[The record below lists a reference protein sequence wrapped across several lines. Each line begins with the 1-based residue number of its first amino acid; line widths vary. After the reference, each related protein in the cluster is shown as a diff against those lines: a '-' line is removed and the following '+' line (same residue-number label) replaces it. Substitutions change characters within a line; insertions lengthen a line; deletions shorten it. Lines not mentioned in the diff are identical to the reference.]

1 MSTGIAGHSPEITRS
16 SGAHSNDELLSFNLG
31 AVLEIFNRNKWWLIG
46 IFVGALGL
54 GIAISMLMTP
64 LYVATSKVL
73 IEQQGDTIIEGSEI
87 EAVSDPYDAERFLQT
102 QLDIIKSRSLARLV
116 VEKEKYFQDDRFFSA
131 FGTQAPLDEETS
143 KITAADLLQ
152 SALSTELPYGSRVIP
167 IRIETQSP
175 VYSARI
181 ANAYAEQFIES
192 NLTRKLDSSTYAR
205 EFLAGE
211 LEEARDR
218 LETSERDLNQ
228 YSRAAG
234 LIRRTGGSETS
245 GGDGTLS
252 ITNDSL
258 VQVNS
263 AANEATA
270 QRVAK
275 QDRWETVAGEPVL
288 SIPEVM
294 SNPAMQDLLK
304 QKATVTAQLAEERAR
319 HLEDH
324 PTVKALRARVNELD
338 ARLDTVG
345 QSIKRSIYLEYQAA
359 RQQEEGLGSR
369 VGMLQSDALNE
380 QDRGVQ
386 YNLLKRVADT
396 NRALYDSLLE
406 RFNEL
411 NASAGAAS
419 NNISLVDRAE
429 VPFGPSSPNIPLNLL
444 LASVLGLALAGGFV
458 FVREYFDDEIRS
470 PDDIEAKLGLPMLG
484 LIPLAEDTVD
494 DELRDTKSPISE
506 AYHSLV
512 TNLLYSTANGLP
524 KSLLLTSAAEG
535 QGKTT
540 TAKALALDLA
550 RLGRSVLLIDADLR
564 RPTLHR
570 TIEDHSRL
578 GLTALLAGQ
587 ADVGSVVVAGP
598 IPNLSYMTALPIPPE
613 PSLLLG
619 GGRLPE
625 ILSQVKSRYDVVI
638 VDGPPMLGLSDAA
651 LLASHVDGTLI
662 MADASRFHK
671 GAVKSTLRRLRM
683 VGGQVLGVVVT
694 KFNPKHAGREYS
706 YYGYNYYQYDDA
718 RPA

>member
-494 DELRDTKSPISE
+494 DELRDSKSPISE

-587 ADVGSVVVAGP
+587 TDVGSVVVAGP

-651 LLASHVDGTLI
+651 LLASHVDGTLV

>member
-234 LIRRTGGSETS
+234 LIRRTGSSETS

-494 DELRDTKSPISE
+494 DELRDSKSPISE

-587 ADVGSVVVAGP
+587 TDVGSVVVAGP

>member
-494 DELRDTKSPISE
+494 DELRDSKSPISE

-587 ADVGSVVVAGP
+587 TDVGSVVVAGP